1 MITPFVMD
9 LSNCLPSIPFFLQQK
24 MNILG
29 FVNCTYLEK
38 FHFSEGFKVKN
49 LKPSIRGAKISLY

>member
-1 MITPFVMD
+1 MITPFVVD
-9 LSNCLPSIPFFLQQK
+9 LSNYLPSIPFFLQQK

-38 FHFSEGFKVKN
+38 FLIFIFIT
-49 LKPSIRGAKISLY
+49 PAKIIL

>member
-38 FHFSEGFKVKN
+38 FPILFCMEEGLFG
-49 LKPSIRGAKISLY
+49 PT